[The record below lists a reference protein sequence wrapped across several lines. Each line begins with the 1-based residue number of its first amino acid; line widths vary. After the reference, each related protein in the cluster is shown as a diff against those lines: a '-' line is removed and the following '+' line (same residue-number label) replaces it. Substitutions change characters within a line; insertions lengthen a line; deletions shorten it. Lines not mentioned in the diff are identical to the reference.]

1 MLGVKNPPAN
11 AGDIGD
17 LGLIPVLGRSPGE
30 RHGNP
35 LQYSCLENPMDRGA
49 WQLQSMGL
57 QRVGHEWATQHA
69 CTHWISLMA
78 KTVKHL
84 PTMWET
90 RLQSLAWEDS
100 LEKEMATHCSV
111 LAWKIPWM
119 EEPGRLTVHGKK
131 SDTIEQLDFHF
142 HTL

>member
-1 MLGVKNPPAN
+1 
-11 AGDIGD
+11 
-17 LGLIPVLGRSPGE
+17 
-30 RHGNP
+30 
-35 LQYSCLENPMDRGA
+35 
-49 WQLQSMGL
+49 
-57 QRVGHEWATQHA
+57 
-69 CTHWISLMA
+69 MA

-142 HTL
+142 PVLLAGKSQGQRSLEGYMGSQESDMT